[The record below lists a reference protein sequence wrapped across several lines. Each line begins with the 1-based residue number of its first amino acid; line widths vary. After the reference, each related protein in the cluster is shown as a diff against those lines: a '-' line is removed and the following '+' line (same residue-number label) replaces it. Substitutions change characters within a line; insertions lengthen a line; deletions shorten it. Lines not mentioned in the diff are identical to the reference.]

1 LLELLPLR
9 AFLAPIGGDVLGALL
24 LLLLLL
30 LLVMLMPLL
39 GAASALPALVQ

>member
-9 AFLAPIGGDVLGALL
+9 TFLAPIGGDVLGALL
-24 LLLLLL
+24 LLLLLQ
-30 LLVMLMPLL
+30 VMLMPLL